1 MSLITAYFK
10 KEAAPVDA
18 LKPEML
24 NNIVETNEMTCP
36 NSVHHSVDLL
46 QDEDSNVVSPSPPK
60 KMKVALFASLESPTD
75 QTTEYIR
82 NHDETEKC
90 EKTQDVIVSAMCEE
104 IKITAANSEDGKL
117 QEQITAQLPKQQSR
131 QTTLKFQNGKC
142 ILVPMEPST
151 GMETGSQESSQVDST
166 TEDECHPKKQERKK
180 KKSKRKCS
188 KEEGNFD
195 EAEPPANKR
204 RPSRKAAK
212 DAAKQLSELL
222 QETVPSHNSSLSKLT
237 SEDDQVKLLPDILV
251 EDNSTMEEIVTN
263 LDDKSN
269 NTSDVV
275 VAEEEIIIESSSPGR
290 VAKEATADDS
300 SDSDV
305 ICLTPRSA
313 SPLPTAQRL
322 SRPSTP
328 AKNKWS
334 HIFGT
339 KSPQKRSPRSS
350 PSRKSS
356 PRKCSPRK
364 STPIKQV
371 AMTLSSLATSHE
383 QYTLGVPLFH
393 HIMQQDSSALWSL
406 PKVELSSINAC
417 LTKLSQHQSHDHTT
431 GASHDLTRVSYGPC
445 KDHLS
450 KRLLNLDSN
459 VKREPLNLKV
469 RMYYYLYCYY
479 LNSKVQ
485 IEYLNLVGHS
495 FLKVGMNIG

>member
-18 LKPEML
+18 ILPDVP
-24 NNIVETNEMTCP
+24 NNIIATNEMTCP
-36 NSVHHSVDLL
+36 DSVHHSVDLL
-46 QDEDSNVVSPSPPK
+46 VNEDSNVVSPSPPK
-60 KMKVALFASLESPTD
+60 KMKVALFTSHESPTD
-75 QTTEYIR
+75 QTTEHTR
-82 NHDETEKC
+82 NHEEIEKC
-90 EKTQDVIVSAMCEE
+90 EKTQDAVVLTVCEE
-104 IKITAANSEDGKL
+104 IKIATANSEDGKL

-142 ILVPMEPST
+142 VLVPMEPST

-166 TEDECHPKKQERKK
+166 TEDECYPKKQERKK

-195 EAEPPANKR
+195 ETDPPANKR

-212 DAAKQLSELL
+212 EATKQLSELL
-222 QETVPSHNSSLSKLT
+222 QETIPSHSTSLSKLT

-251 EDNSTMEEIVTN
+251 ENSNTMEEVVTT
-263 LDDKSN
+263 LDGKSN
-269 NTSDVV
+269 DASDMV
-275 VAEEEIIIESSSPGR
+275 VAKEEIIVKSLSP
-290 VAKEATADDS
+290 AKEATADDS

-313 SPLPTAQRL
+313 SPLPTEQRL
-322 SRPSTP
+322 SRPGTP

-371 AMTLSSLATSHE
+371 VMTLSSLATSHE

-393 HIMQQDSSALWSL
+393 HVMQQDGSALWSL
-406 PKVELSSINAC
+406 PKVELSTINVC
-417 LTKLSQHQSHDHTT
+417 LTKLSQHR
-431 GASHDLTRVSYGPC
+431 SHDLTTGVSHDLTGDPC

-450 KRLLNLDSN
+450 KTLLNLNSG
-459 VKREPLNLKV
+459 VQRKPLNLKV
-469 RMYYYLYCYY
+469 RICYY
-479 LNSKVQ
+479 SLLLLSM
-485 IEYLNLVGHS
+485 LVSAGCI
-495 FLKVGMNIG
+495 L